1 MHSKVYSLDFL
12 RKSFGTSCR
21 IPPALR
27 AVNNSPPEGGV
38 RPPCALRLL
47 ASRPRLRRSR
57 AWGLQPPDPLGFAP
71 CAAFASRAPFTRRH
85 REGLLQA
92 VWLFSSQ
99 EIFIRSAA
107 GPPKRRGGV
116 WGGMPPSDSGG
127 VGNWCQGWATAGCPC
142 LVPVVHAAAGHRA
155 LRARPLPTASEFVGS
170 RRNAR
175 KRLYILKRPNILKNR
190 PPPSCNPHGHW
201 LSRELLYK
209 SSSAPDCTT

>member
-12 RKSFGTSCR
+12 RKSLGPSGR

-92 VWLFSSQ
+92 VFFSGNFYKKRRRPA
-99 EIFIRSAA
+99 EKA
-107 GPPKRRGGV
+107 GGGLGGHAPLRQRRGGQLV
-116 WGGMPPSDSGG
+116 PRVGNRRLSMLGACCPCRSGPQGTTRATPSDGFRI
-127 VGNWCQGWATAGCPC
+127 C
-142 LVPVVHAAAGHRA
+142 RI
-155 LRARPLPTASEFVGS
+155 ASERAKEALHIKKAKHFEKS
-170 RRNAR
+170 
-175 KRLYILKRPNILKNR
+175 
-190 PPPSCNPHGHW
+190 PPP
-201 LSRELLYK
+201 LLQP
-209 SSSAPDCTT
+209 AWALALQRTTV